1 MICCFV
7 LAHLLELIKLV
18 SFILSGRG
26 DTSFAVDNFNDFRFI
41 NRFSPNSTYLPQN
54 SEMIKIRLQRHGAK
68 HAPFYRM
75 VVAPSQARR
84 DGKFIEVLGTYNPQA
99 HKREEELKLK
109 IDRVDHWLGVGAQPT
124 DTAKSLIRQGRMSP
138 EEWLKRADKLA
149 ESKLKRKSKG
159 DTAPSMDENAGEAA
173 AEEKP
178 AEEVPAAE
186 EPKAEEKPAEEEK
199 KEEPAAEETKA
210 EQKPVEEAKE
220 EAPAEEEKK
229 EEEPK
234 AEEAKAEEAPVEE
247 AAPAEEEAKE
257 EEKAEEPAAEEKA
270 EEEVASGEEEKK
282 DS

>member
-1 MICCFV
+1 MICYFV

-26 DTSFAVDNFNDFRFI
+26 DASFAVDNFNDFRFI
-41 NRFSPNSTYLPQN
+41 NRFSSNSTYLPQY

-178 AEEVPAAE
+178 AEEAPAAE
-186 EPKAEEKPAEEEK
+186 EPKAEEKPAEEK
-199 KEEPAAEETKA
+199 KEEPAAEEPKA
-210 EQKPVEEAKE
+210 EEKPVEEAKE

-270 EEEVASGEEEKK
+270 EEEAASGEEEKK

>member
-1 MICCFV
+1 M
-7 LAHLLELIKLV
+7 
-18 SFILSGRG
+18 
-26 DTSFAVDNFNDFRFI
+26 DTAFAVDNIHPFRFAY
-41 NRFSPNSTYLPQN
+41 RFSSNSTKLPQY
-54 SEMIKIRLQRHGAK
+54 SEMIKIRLQRHGAR

-75 VVAPSQARR
+75 VVAPSHARR

-159 DTAPSMDENAGEAA
+159 DTAPSMEENAGEPA

-178 AEEVPAAE
+178 AEEAPAAE

-199 KEEPAAEETKA
+199 KEEPAAEEPKV
-210 EQKPVEEAKE
+210 EEKPVEEAKE

-229 EEEPK
+229 EE
-234 AEEAKAEEAPVEE
+234 AKAEEAPAEE

-257 EEKAEEPAAEEKA
+257 EEKAEEPAPEEKA
-270 EEEVASGEEEKK
+270 EEEAPSEDEEKK

>member
-1 MICCFV
+1 
-7 LAHLLELIKLV
+7 
-18 SFILSGRG
+18 
-26 DTSFAVDNFNDFRFI
+26 
-41 NRFSPNSTYLPQN
+41 
-54 SEMIKIRLQRHGAK
+54 MIKIRLQRHGAR

-99 HKREEELKLK
+99 YKREEELKLK

-138 EEWLKRADKLA
+138 EEWLNRADKLA
-149 ESKLKRKSKG
+149 ESKLKRKNNG

-199 KEEPAAEETKA
+199 KEEPAAEEPKA
-210 EQKPVEEAKE
+210 EEKPVEEAKQ

-229 EEEPK
+229 EEELK

-247 AAPAEEEAKE
+247 PAPAEEEAKE

-270 EEEVASGEEEKK
+270 EEEAASGDEEKK

>member
-1 MICCFV
+1 
-7 LAHLLELIKLV
+7 
-18 SFILSGRG
+18 
-26 DTSFAVDNFNDFRFI
+26 
-41 NRFSPNSTYLPQN
+41 
-54 SEMIKIRLQRHGAK
+54 MIKIRLQRHGAR

-178 AEEVPAAE
+178 AEE
-186 EPKAEEKPAEEEK
+186 KPAEEK
-199 KEEPAAEETKA
+199 KEEPAAEEPKA
-210 EQKPVEEAKE
+210 EEKPVEEAKE
-220 EAPAEEEKK
+220 EAPAEEDKK
-229 EEEPK
+229 EEPK
-234 AEEAKAEEAPVEE
+234 AEEAKAEEP
-247 AAPAEEEAKE
+247 APAEEESKE

-270 EEEVASGEEEKK
+270 EEEAASEDEEKK

>member
-1 MICCFV
+1 
-7 LAHLLELIKLV
+7 
-18 SFILSGRG
+18 
-26 DTSFAVDNFNDFRFI
+26 
-41 NRFSPNSTYLPQN
+41 
-54 SEMIKIRLQRHGAK
+54 MIKIRLQRHGAS

-149 ESKLKRKSKG
+149 DAKLKRKSKG
-159 DTAPSMDENAGEAA
+159 DTAPSMEA
-173 AEEKP
+173 
-178 AEEVPAAE
+178 
-186 EPKAEEKPAEEEK
+186 PAEEEK
-199 KEEPAAEETKA
+199 KEEEPKSEEAASEEPKAEE
-210 EQKPVEEAKE
+210 KPVEEAKE

-234 AEEAKAEEAPVEE
+234 AEAKKPKAKKAAKKKEKAEEASSEE
-247 AAPAEEEAKE
+247 
-257 EEKAEEPAAEEKA
+257 
-270 EEEVASGEEEKK
+270 EEEKK

>member
-1 MICCFV
+1 
-7 LAHLLELIKLV
+7 
-18 SFILSGRG
+18 
-26 DTSFAVDNFNDFRFI
+26 
-41 NRFSPNSTYLPQN
+41 
-54 SEMIKIRLQRHGAK
+54 MIKIRLQRHGAK

-159 DTAPSMDENAGEAA
+159 DTAPSMDENIAEATP
-173 AEEKP
+173 EEKP
-178 AEEVPAAE
+178 AEEVPAKEEPKAEENPAAE
-186 EPKAEEKPAEEEK
+186 EPKAEEKP
-199 KEEPAAEETKA
+199 
-210 EQKPVEEAKE
+210 VEEAME
-220 EAPAEEEKK
+220 EAPAEEKK
-229 EEEPK
+229 EEPK
-234 AEEAKAEEAPVEE
+234 AEEAPAEE

-257 EEKAEEPAAEEKA
+257 EEKAEEPAPEKKA
-270 EEEVASGEEEKK
+270 EEEAPSEDEEKK